1 MDEEKRGLGSRSI
14 FSGVGVG
21 GGLRRSPSEM
31 ALYELFASVDDEN
44 FQNRPNRIF
53 GGSGSYIHDLF
64 SVEDGDRARLAL
76 DNSEKLKE
84 FSGSNS
90 FAGNTSICSQSLYAK
105 QSKFSLP
112 IDSQSSICAGSPLSA
127 NVSKGGDNQVV
138 EDSSDEQSDD
148 DFDIETEAGSCEQN
162 KSPIDIKRFKR
173 HVESV
178 QKPLMVSN
186 RESARRSRRRKQAH
200 LTDLE
205 KQAEEL
211 RGENAALYKQLVDAT
226 QRFKDSTTNN
236 RVLRSDVEA
245 LRAKV
250 KLAEDMIARGSLT
263 SSLSHLL
270 QNYLTVPQDYA
281 NNNTSFIGPP
291 IMAPHIGDNNST
303 HNEISGSTIGIQN
316 AEPFNSVLNGV
327 IGEVSTW
334 ESHIK

>member
-1 MDEEKRGLGSRSI
+1 MDEEKRGIVNRSI
-14 FSGVGVG
+14 FSGGGGG

-64 SVEDGDRARLAL
+64 SVEDGDRPRLAL
-76 DNSEKLKE
+76 DNLENLKE

-90 FAGNTSICSQSLYAK
+90 LADNTSICSQSLYAK
-105 QSKFSLP
+105 QSKFLLP

-127 NVSKGGDNQVV
+127 NISKGEDNQIV

-173 HVESV
+173 
-178 QKPLMVSN
+178 MVSN

-200 LTDLE
+200 LADLE

-211 RGENAALYKQLVDAT
+211 RGENAALYKQLADAT

-270 QNYLTVPQDYA
+270 QNYLNVPQDYA
-281 NNNTSFIGPP
+281 NNNTNFVVPP
-291 IMAPHIGDNNST
+291 IMAPHIGDNNSP